1 MFLLKE
7 PWACGKALR
16 ADVFPQFTSLLIL
29 RSAFF
34 FLNIYYVC
42 ACFATCMSIYRMCAG
57 CTEARRGH
65 QITLELELQ
74 MIVSYRVDGWK
85 LNLGPLVEQPVF
97 LTLTCLQPTFCLFIN
112 FLSLFLYLFIY
123 VYVEFVVCVWHMSVC
138 VCRCTYLWQ
147 YDRQAT
153 GVLSHSL
160 LALFEAGSLSLNL
173 EVAFFFLT
181 RLAASKPKQSPSPYS
196 FQCCIYRHVQDE
208 TWFVIWMMG
217 CKFWSSCLHSKCS

>member
-1 MFLLKE
+1 
-7 PWACGKALR
+7 
-16 ADVFPQFTSLLIL
+16 
-29 RSAFF
+29 
-34 FLNIYYVC
+34 
-42 ACFATCMSIYRMCAG
+42 MSIYRMCAG

-173 EVAFFFLT
+173 EVAFFF
-181 RLAASKPKQSPSPYS
+181 
-196 FQCCIYRHVQDE
+196 F
-208 TWFVIWMMG
+208 
-217 CKFWSSCLHSKCS
+217 